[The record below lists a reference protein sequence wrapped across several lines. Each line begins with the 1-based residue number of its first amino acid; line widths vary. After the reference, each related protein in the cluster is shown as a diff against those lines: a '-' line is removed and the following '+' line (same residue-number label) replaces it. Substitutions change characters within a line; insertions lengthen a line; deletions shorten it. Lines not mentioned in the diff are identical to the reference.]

1 MALAFVPSD
10 AVMLAVQ
17 AGVVAGPRRPPE
29 IAWIRRL
36 SGPAWALIPI
46 GSIVG
51 VIFAIRFASGT
62 ATGLTWL
69 ALVAVPVLAACAL
82 GFAGHGGRWWLSG
95 AAVGLFALAWASKST
110 LWGQG
115 AATLLSALSCV
126 TLGWLLAAVTP
137 PRWLKLGILAMC
149 AADVWLVLSDLLQTP
164 NNTLTVAAPLP
175 HSGLHLPQLQSEQ
188 FGAVLFGYGD
198 LFVAGLL
205 GGVLAREGRTQWPIA
220 LLTLV
225 LAGAFDL
232 LFFVLNE
239 LPATVPVAAA
249 LIVSEVWVWMAR
261 RRRGPPRVVA
271 AGAAGVAGGA
281 GAAGAG
287 SAAGAASVAA
297 QCCSSPVAAGG
308 RDSSASDVI
317 ASLPREASSST
328 SVASSGDLE

>member
-1 MALAFVPSD
+1 
-10 AVMLAVQ
+10 MLAVQ
-17 AGVVAGPRRPPE
+17 AGVVTAPRRPPE
-29 IAWIRRL
+29 LGWIRRL

-46 GSIVG
+46 ASIVG
-51 VIFAIRFASGT
+51 VIFAIRFTSGT

-69 ALVAVPVLAACAL
+69 ALVAVPILAAVAL
-82 GFAGHGGRWWLSG
+82 GWAGHGGRWWLTPL
-95 AAVGLFALAWASKST
+95 AAGLFALAWASKST

-126 TLGWLLAAVTP
+126 TLGWLLGAVTP

-164 NNTLTVAAPLP
+164 NNTLTVAVPLP

-188 FGAVLFGYGD
+188 FGSVLFGYGD

-205 GGVLAREGRTQWPIA
+205 GAVLAREGRTQWPMA

-249 LIVSEVWVWMAR
+249 LIVGEVWLWLG
-261 RRRGPPRVVA
+261 RRGRARAPAPVA
-271 AGAAGVAGGA
+271 QWG
-281 GAAGAG
+281 
-287 SAAGAASVAA
+287 
-297 QCCSSPVAAGG
+297 SSPVAAGG

-317 ASLPREASSST
+317 ASLPRAASSST
-328 SVASSGDLE
+328 SVASSADLE